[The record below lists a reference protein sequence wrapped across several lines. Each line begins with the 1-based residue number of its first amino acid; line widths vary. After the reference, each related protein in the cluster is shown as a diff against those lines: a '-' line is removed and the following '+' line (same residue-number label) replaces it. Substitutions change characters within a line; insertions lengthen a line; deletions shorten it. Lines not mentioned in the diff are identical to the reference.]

1 VGGRSGSGGA
11 QVVRADLLPAHR
23 LLGAVTA
30 IPEGRRQALALLE
43 PLLSGT
49 PAARKQR
56 IATLRAILDTPGA
69 AEASSSLG
77 VHRNTT
83 AYRVKRIE
91 EITGWDLREADLR
104 LALSIALRILD
115 ADGGPEAL
123 S

>member
-1 VGGRSGSGGA
+1 MCSS
-11 QVVRADLLPAHR
+11 DL
-23 LLGAVTA
+23 
-30 IPEGRRQALALLE
+30 
-43 PLLSGT
+43 PLLNGT

-56 IATLRAILDTPGA
+56 IATLRAVLDTPGA

-91 EITGWDLREADLR
+91 VLTGWDLREADVR

-115 ADGGPEAL
+115 AEGGLESAN
-123 S
+123 

>member
-1 VGGRSGSGGA
+1 
-11 QVVRADLLPAHR
+11 VVRADLLPAHR

-30 IPEGRRQALALLE
+30 IPDGRRQALALLE

-91 EITGWDLREADLR
+91 EITGWDLREPDLR
-104 LALSIALRILD
+104 LALSLALRILD
-115 ADGGPEAL
+115 AEGGPETT